1 MKGIDLKKL
10 TPSVAIEGE
19 DATETKLL
27 KEMLK
32 EADGYLL
39 GFAWCREISES
50 YLGIGVGGV
59 IAVFLFKIVSN
70 ADNVDEWLWVI
81 VGDLPPA
88 YLVVDCSPDA
98 ACALDNYIGEV
109 QRWVD
114 AVLAGKSVKDVI
126 PVNAPPTVE
135 NARQLQTRLD
145 FLKKNVLTK
154 HPCAKG

>member
-19 DATETKLL
+19 DATETRLL

-32 EADGYLL
+32 EAEEYLL
-39 GFAWCREISES
+39 GFAWCKEIIES
-50 YLGIGVGGV
+50 YFGIGVGGV
-59 IAVFLFKIVSN
+59 AAVFLFKIVPKGN
-70 ADNVDEWLWVI
+70 NVDELLWVI

-88 YLVVDCSPDA
+88 YLVVDCSPNA

-114 AVLAGKSVKDVI
+114 AVTSGKSVEGVI
-126 PVNAPPTVE
+126 PVNAAPTIE

-145 FLKKNVLTK
+145 FLEKEILSKY
-154 HPCAKG
+154 PRCER